1 MWPGCEPSAVNA
13 EKPFPPIP
21 SRASDITSDSRGERG
36 SVARG
41 ARKTV
46 DQSGRALGP
55 RAIQTR
61 ERLLDATQALL
72 EERSLRDISVVE
84 IARNVETS
92 PATFYQYFKDVP
104 DATWHLAERAGQEV
118 PALVAKIEAPW
129 GGRKGFDNAR
139 ALVTGYIEHWD
150 AHRAVLRIRNLASE
164 EGDRRFQKLRR
175 DSSVPILEALAAK
188 VKEAQAAGR
197 LSEKNH
203 PEASAAALASMLE
216 RLAAFRSELQ
226 ALGVSREDL
235 VETCARILVQA
246 ATGRS
251 AP

>member
-1 MWPGCEPSAVNA
+1 M
-13 EKPFPPIP
+13 
-21 SRASDITSDSRGERG
+21 
-36 SVARG
+36 ARG

-46 DQSGRALGP
+46 DQSGRSLGP
-55 RAIQTR
+55 RALQTR
-61 ERLLDATQALL
+61 QRLLDATEALL
-72 EERSLRDISVVE
+72 GERSLRDISVVE

-104 DATWHLAERAGQEV
+104 HATWHLAEQAGREI
-118 PALVAKIEAPW
+118 PALVAKIDAPW
-129 GGRKGFDNAR
+129 GGKKGLENAR
-139 ALVTGYIEHWD
+139 DLVAGYIDHWD

-175 DSSVPILEALAAK
+175 DSSYPILDAFAAK
-188 VKEAQAAGR
+188 VREAQEAGR
-197 LSEKNH
+197 LSEKSH

-216 RLAAFRSELQ
+216 RLAAFRPELQ

-235 VETCARILVQA
+235 VETCARILVQT
-246 ATGRS
+246 ATGRA